1 MVFEWQ
7 QAFTQGAYT
16 WQDHESFA
24 DAIALSTLEEL
35 KHYLDAIHIKYC
47 LIKPYCEEERYP
59 LVESRDLLPSFE
71 AELWEYKN
79 LPGFSMVAF
88 ARPLE
93 SFNEVFQY
101 DLLYPVMDAVSDAD
115 GPYCPL
121 ESQVIARNLQT
132 FLSRLPKKMQEPF
145 REKFKRFDL
154 TALDYLPS
162 LLPYLVH
169 MDRAHV
175 FSLDSFG
182 HFHLA
187 GLFASFPS
195 DIDGEL
201 KRFGLRIG
209 KFKLDDN
216 ELYERNRLFIYQF
229 LMELYGFP
237 VASERRTSAALF
249 ARRLHKLGERFL
261 IKVLG
266 QSDRTITTIWN
277 NGSHRH
283 YPQVE
288 KIALTRIDPEQTEL
302 IHHLDKAG
310 YFIDRKKLVVIIRI
324 TYKQHQFN
332 ADNVRQDRALSA
344 ASQEI
349 IHPLT
354 GRSFGDVNIVKD
366 TTTMIL
372 RLSDITRGEYEG
384 RVVYKR
390 TELIENTDTDEKK
403 LKVLFS
409 WLSKNQRRII
419 GYSDEFYL
427 NVTKVLDGY
436 LKSPDNAEAFAA
448 FNDLVLDVQA
458 KYAYI
463 RQARQVRFLEDI
475 MARSYKGERLGYG
488 RMLQEA
494 VSLLHDL
501 KFELANY
508 FEPLVESVLHHLKAI
523 LNNRYILRTYVE
535 CDEAALSANGLELRK
550 NYRKLVGLYDEFQ
563 AVKKSRKKPV

>member
-1 MVFEWQ
+1 MVFDWKL
-7 QAFTQGAYT
+7 AFTQGEYPRLDE
-16 WQDHESFA
+16 QSED
-24 DAIALSTLEEL
+24 DAVALSKLEDF
-35 KHYLDAIHIKYC
+35 KRYLDALHIKHC
-47 LIKPYCEEERYP
+47 LLKPYCEEERYP

-93 SFNEVFQY
+93 SFNEIFQY
-101 DLLYPVMDAVSDAD
+101 DLLYPVMDAVSGAQ
-115 GPYCPL
+115 GPCCPL
-121 ESQVIARNLQT
+121 EGHVQNRNMQT
-132 FLSRLPKKMQEPF
+132 FLMRLPKKMQEPF
-145 REKFKRFDL
+145 RETFKRRDV
-154 TALDYLPS
+154 TTLDYLPE
-162 LLPYLVH
+162 LLPYLLH

-175 FSLDSFG
+175 FAHDSFG
-182 HFHLA
+182 HFYL
-187 GLFASFPS
+187 GGIFASFPS

-201 KRFGLRIG
+201 KRFGLRSG
-209 KFKLDDN
+209 KFRLGDN
-216 ELYERNRLFIYQF
+216 ELYDRNRLFIYQF

-249 ARRLHKLGERFL
+249 ARRLHKMGERFL
-261 IKVLG
+261 VKVLG

-277 NGSHRH
+277 NGRHRH

-288 KIALTRIDPEQTEL
+288 KVALTCVDPEQTDL
-302 IHHLDKAG
+302 IHTLDKAG
-310 YFIDRKKLVVIIRI
+310 YFVDRKKLVVIVRI

-344 ASQEI
+344 ATQEL

-354 GRSFGDVNIVKD
+354 GETFTEVNIVKD

-390 TELIENTDTDEKK
+390 TELIENTDTDEKR

-427 NVTKVLDGY
+427 SVTKVLDAY
-436 LKSPDNAEAFAA
+436 LKAPANSEAFEPYSE
-448 FNDLVLDVQA
+448 LRQEVMG
-458 KYAYI
+458 KCAYI

-475 MARSYKGERLGYG
+475 MARQYRGERLGYG
-488 RMLQEA
+488 RMLREA

-501 KFELANY
+501 KFEMASY
-508 FEPLVESVLHHLKAI
+508 FAPLMENVLHHLKT
-523 LNNRYILRTYVE
+523 LLHNRYIVRTYIE
-535 CDEAALSANGLELRK
+535 CPEDSLSPAGLEIRK
-550 NYRKLVGLYDEFQ
+550 NYRKLVGLFDEFQ
-563 AVKKSRKKPV
+563 AIKKSRKHLS